1 MMLGK
6 AREMPSSNVIKGDNK
21 MSKSRM
27 TNIRT
32 GIVAFIAKVGSKL
45 LSIGVKLAKVLK
57 IGKFGLAIGSMVAYA
72 YLFTWQFSVLL
83 MVSLFF
89 HESGHIWAMKR
100 CGLKTKG
107 IYFIPF
113 LGAAAVSEDM
123 FKTRRDEVYIAI
135 MGPIWGFS
143 LAAGTALVYVFTG
156 NALFATAA
164 GWMAMVN
171 LFNLL
176 PINPLDG
183 GRIMKSIAFSLNSK
197 MGLIFLVFGVLA
209 SIVLIV
215 WAKLILFLILL
226 LIGSM
231 ELFFEYREYEVR
243 PSMTHKGV
251 AISAII
257 YMAVI
262 AVLWALM
269 TYTSSIPEVDIARK
283 FFMS

>member
-1 MMLGK
+1 
-6 AREMPSSNVIKGDNK
+6 
-21 MSKSRM
+21 M
-27 TNIRT
+27 TNIRA
-32 GIVAFIAKVGSKL
+32 GIAALAAKIGPKL

-57 IGKFGLAIGSMVAYA
+57 VGKFGLAIGSMVAYA
-72 YLFTWQFSVLL
+72 YLFTWQFSVLI

-89 HESGHIWAMKR
+89 HELGHLFAMKR

-135 MGPIWGFS
+135 MGPIWGFA
-143 LAAGTALVYVFTG
+143 LAVGTALIYVFTG
-156 NALFATAA
+156 NALFAAAA

-176 PINPLDG
+176 PVNPLDG
-183 GRIMKSIAFSLNSK
+183 GRIMKSIAFSINSK
-197 MGLIFLVFGVLA
+197 AGLIFLVVGILI

-226 LIGSM
+226 LIGSL

-243 PSMTHKGV
+243 PSMTHRGV
-251 AISAII
+251 VISTIS
-257 YMAVI
+257 YMAVVTI
-262 AVLWALM
+262 LWALM
-269 TYTSSIPEVDIARK
+269 TYTSHVPEVDIARK
-283 FFMS
+283 LFMS

>member
-1 MMLGK
+1 
-6 AREMPSSNVIKGDNK
+6 
-21 MSKSRM
+21 M
-27 TNIRT
+27 TNIRA
-32 GIVAFIAKVGSKL
+32 GIAALAAKVGPKL

-57 IGKFGLAIGSMVAYA
+57 IGKFGLAIGSMAAYA
-72 YLFTWQFSVLL
+72 YIFSWQFAVLL

-100 CGLKTKG
+100 CRLKTKG

-113 LGAAAVSEDM
+113 LGAAAVSEDI

-143 LAAGTALVYVFTG
+143 LAIGTALIYVFTG
-156 NALFATAA
+156 NALFAAAA

-197 MGLIFLVFGVLA
+197 MGLVFLVVGVLL
-209 SIVLIV
+209 SIVLII

-262 AVLWALM
+262 AVLWVLM
-269 TYTSSIPEVDIARK
+269 SYMSHVPEVDIARK
-283 FFMS
+283 VFMS